1 MGVRT
6 VEYAGVT
13 TAWPEQVVKGM
24 QRFAGG
30 LCESHNFHIDSQTC
44 RAKPTAASLNMV
56 LFLKPQR
63 KSSGPSL

>member
-30 LCESHNFHIDSQTC
+30 LITFTLIHRHVEQN
-44 RAKPTAASLNMV
+44 P
-56 LFLKPQR
+56 PQL
-63 KSSGPSL
+63 PSIWSFF